1 MIAWMAQISCNGSS
15 SHKRQGQKCQI
26 YICSS
31 LTRYGH
37 YNTNSFGT
45 DNNRFRY
52 ASSRKDKSNTAEVT
66 YRIVTSDPGIYTGK
80 ANNRLRQKENLSS
93 QLWSHHLWS
102 PLKLKHQNPI
112 AIARIRHARLMLPC
126 EEQ

>member
-1 MIAWMAQISCNGSS
+1 MHGRHRSPAKEILHTRDEVKNA
-15 SHKRQGQKCQI
+15 R
-26 YICSS
+26 YIFVAPF
-31 LTRYGH
+31 TRYGH

-52 ASSRKDKSNTAEVT
+52 ASSRKDKSNTAEVI
-66 YRIVTSDPGIYTGK
+66 YRIVTSNPGIYTGK
-80 ANNRLRQKENLSS
+80 ANNRLRRKENLSS
-93 QLWSHHLWS
+93 QLWSHHLRS